1 MISTKQ
7 LHNFLQLL
15 NHRATMRDLREYSR
29 QTGVRLAL
37 GAFILLFVVGVGLI
51 YLIYGPGAAGMGLTC
66 LMAALFPVII
76 ILAVFLVID
85 WILSRARPQ

>member
-1 MISTKQ
+1 
-7 LHNFLQLL
+7 
-15 NHRATMRDLREYSR
+15 MRDLREYAK

-66 LMAALFPVII
+66 LMAALFPVIL
-76 ILAVFLVID
+76 ILAVFLGIE
-85 WILSRARPQ
+85 WILSRARPK